1 MIRSYAD
8 HSANERTFLAWLR
21 TGVAIIAFGFLVD
34 RFDLFIL
41 TIRDAVST
49 PLKQKQAIDAL
60 APSIGTGVGEGFI
73 LVGIVFILVAMVRFV
88 RTGVRID
95 DHKIYAQGIGME
107 LSLSTILA
115 VLLIAA
121 TVPLVLPLLKG

>member
-1 MIRSYAD
+1 MIRSYSD
-8 HSANERTFLAWLR
+8 HAANERTYLAWLR
-21 TGVAIIAFGFLVD
+21 TGVAVIAFGFLVD

-49 PLKQKQAIDAL
+49 TEAQKQEIDAM

-73 LVGIVFILVAMVRFV
+73 LVGIIFILVAMARFV
-88 RTGVRID
+88 RTGILID
-95 DHKIYAQGIGME
+95 DQKIHAQGIGME
-107 LSLSTILA
+107 LSLSAILA

-121 TVPLVLPLLKG
+121 TMPLVLPWF